1 MRALRLP
8 GAGQLL
14 LLLLLVFNL
23 LPIYFILENS
33 VKTPLEFASSTL
45 SFPQALQWSNY
56 GVAWEKISLSLY
68 NSSIIIAA
76 SVVAIVA
83 FSAMSAYSFSKLR
96 FPLKNTLFLLVFGLL
111 LIPGFLTLIPL
122 YLQIKKLGLS
132 DSYLALILP
141 YIAGGQAFSI
151 FVLKTFFEQLPD
163 EIFEAA
169 RIDGAGNIRIF
180 STIVLPLSVPI
191 CTTVAIINITSLW
204 NDYLLPSLLLNRAH
218 QTVTMALVAF
228 EAAAGNYGLS
238 DYGGMMAAY
247 LLAAIP
253 LLLLFSLLMRNFVEG
268 ISSGSIKM

>member
-1 MRALRLP
+1 MRALRRP

-23 LPIYFILENS
+23 LPIYFIVENS

-45 SFPQALQWSNY
+45 NFPQTLQWSNY
-56 GVAWEKISLSLY
+56 GVAWEKIGGSLY
-68 NSSIIIAA
+68 HTSVIIAA
-76 SVVAIVA
+76 SIVAIVA
-83 FSAMSAYSFSKLR
+83 FSAMSAYAFSKLR
-96 FPLKNTLFLLVFGLL
+96 FPLQNALFLLVFGLL

-122 YLQIKKLGLS
+122 YLQIKKLGIS

-218 QTVTMALVAF
+218 QTVTMALVSF

-247 LLAAIP
+247 LIAAVP

>member
-1 MRALRLP
+1 MRAHRLP

-33 VKTPLEFASSTL
+33 VKSPLEFASSTL
-45 SFPQALQWSNY
+45 SFPKALQWSNY
-56 GVAWEKISLSLY
+56 GAAWDKVGPSLY
-68 NSSIIIAA
+68 HTSVIIAA

-180 STIVLPLSVPI
+180 STVVLPLSVPI

-204 NDYLLPSLLLNRAH
+204 NDYLLPSLLLDRSH
-218 QTVTMALVAF
+218 QTITMALVAF

-247 LLAAIP
+247 LIAAVP